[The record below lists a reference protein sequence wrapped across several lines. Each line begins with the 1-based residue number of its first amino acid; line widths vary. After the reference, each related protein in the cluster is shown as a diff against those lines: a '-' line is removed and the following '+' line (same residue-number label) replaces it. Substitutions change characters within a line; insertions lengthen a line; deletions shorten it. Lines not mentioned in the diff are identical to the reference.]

1 MPRGDLMPTE
11 NVFAHPLII
20 GVEKSGKTDWAMK
33 AAEAGFNVLYLDG
46 DVAGQTLKDQT
57 PEAKKRIFFL
67 DFSDDLAFGKHEPN
81 FINLM
86 TDFMGSSKFVWND
99 SQQKKF
105 NLKSYAETDEVW
117 EITPARLDWRWVLV
131 IDSWTMLSYSGMI
144 SKAIDLGVDL
154 ADVEKI
160 NREIYAG
167 VGNRLTNMLTV
178 IQKMKCHVIVIGHP
192 AEYQKKKMPD
202 RSTQR
207 EVKELDQ
214 IIEWT
219 RMIPKSHS
227 NPHGLTMGKYFTD
240 VGWMDVTKGGTRK
253 LSFKLNEDRSSG
265 GHLNSEGDP
274 RGTHTFAEL
283 VKAIGGAVPDP
294 SRPEDIDSV
303 LTIHGPGQYQ
313 VAAKAPV
320 VIGNSTA
327 ASTKVAGLGGL
338 MGMKPKA

>member
-1 MPRGDLMPTE
+1 MPRADQMPTTSI
-11 NVFAHPLII
+11 FAHPLVI

-46 DVAGQTLKDQT
+46 DVAGQTLNDQS
-57 PEAKKRIFFL
+57 PEAKKRIFYM
-67 DFSDDLAFGKHEPN
+67 DFSDDLAGGKNDPH
-81 FINLM
+81 FINHM
-86 TDFMGSSKFVWND
+86 ADFMGTSKFVWND
-99 SQQKKF
+99 SKQSKF
-105 NLKSYAETDEVW
+105 SLRNYDDTDEVW
-117 EITPARLDWRWVLV
+117 ELRPGMLDWRWVLV
-131 IDSWTMLSYSGMI
+131 IDSWTTLSYSGMV
-144 SKAIDLGVDL
+144 SKALDLGVDL
-154 ADVEKI
+154 GDVEKI

-167 VGNRLTNMLTV
+167 VGNRLTNMATI

-240 VGWMDVTKGGTRK
+240 VGWMDVTRGGTRK
-253 LSFKLNEDRSSG
+253 LSFKLDVDRSSG

-274 RGTHTFAEL
+274 RGSHSFAEL

-313 VAAKAPV
+313 VAAKATP
-320 VIGNSTA
+320 VIGNKTA
-327 ASTKVAGLGGL
+327 ASAKVAGLGGL
-338 MGMKPKA
+338 MGMKPKT